1 MDKYTQI
8 RKDRTNA
15 IRNLSPQ
22 DDCDDESRKCDTADC
37 NTQVNIFAKESQM
50 SGKKTCEYKAFK
62 RRPNKWSQTWS

>member
-50 SGKKTCEYKAFK
+50 SGKKTC
-62 RRPNKWSQTWS
+62 

>member
-8 RKDRTNA
+8 REDRTNV

-22 DDCDDESRKCDTADC
+22 DDWDDESRKSDTADG

-50 SGKKTCEYKAFK
+50 SGKKTC
-62 RRPNKWSQTWS
+62 